1 MTKRVALHRL
11 RTISKRRTILLADD
25 RRELGEGSAQVIEWP
40 IKAVDRAE

>member
-11 RTISKRRTILLADD
+11 RTISRRRTVILADD
-25 RRELGEGSAQVIEWP
+25 RVEPSKGSAQVIEWP